1 VTTSAARSPSRPIDS
16 WLADHGEGLVASRRH
31 LHAHP
36 ELSGEERATTEY
48 VAERLEL
55 AGLMPKPL
63 SCGTGVVCD
72 IDPPAG
78 STRDDRNRLLLRADL
93 DALAMTDEKTVS
105 YRSQIPGV
113 AHACGHD
120 VHTTVMLGAAV
131 FFAHHRDQLPGP
143 VRFLFQPAEERV
155 PGGALD
161 ALADG
166 VLDGTG
172 AVVGFHCE
180 PKIDVGTIGLRPGP
194 ISSAADMV
202 TVRLH
207 GPGGHTA
214 RPELTV
220 DLLTAGAQMIT
231 QAPVLLASLL
241 GDVGEAKMVFGAV
254 HGGLAA
260 NAIPTT
266 CELRASIRTPSP
278 DVWDRLPALAQ
289 RALHASV
296 DGTGASVEID
306 YVAGVPPVVNDAG
319 FTAVVERAVRTT
331 LGDDAL
337 VGVAQSWGGDDFA
350 WYTRERPGAYIR
362 LGTHPPSSGPPLD
375 LHAGRFDVDERAIEI
390 GVRLA
395 VAVADEFFS
404 SASP

>member
-1 VTTSAARSPSRPIDS
+1 VTTSAARSPDAPIDS
-16 WLADHGEGLVASRRH
+16 WLAGHGEGLVASRRH

-55 AGLMPKPL
+55 AGLTTRPL
-63 SCGTGVVCD
+63 SSGTGLICD
-72 IDPPAG
+72 IEPIG
-78 STRDDRNRLLLRADL
+78 REHGGQNRLLLRADI
-93 DALAMTDEKTVS
+93 DALAMNDEKTVS
-105 YRSQIPGV
+105 YHSQVPGV

-120 VHTTVMLGAAV
+120 VHTTIMLGAAV
-131 FFAHHRDQLPGP
+131 FFAHHREQLAGP

-155 PGGALD
+155 PGGALV

-180 PKIDVGTIGLRPGP
+180 PKIDVGTIGLRAGP

-202 TVRLH
+202 TVRLT

-220 DLLTAGAQMIT
+220 DLISAAAQLIV
-231 QAPVLLASLL
+231 QAPALLTSRL
-241 GDVGEAKMVFGAV
+241 GGVGEAKMVFGAI

-278 DVWDRLPALAQ
+278 EVWERLPAAAEQ
-289 RALHASV
+289 ALHASV
-296 DGTGASVEID
+296 EGTGATVDID
-306 YVAGVPPVVNDAG
+306 YTAGVPPVVNDAG
-319 FTAVVERAVRTT
+319 FSAVVDRAVRTT

-337 VGVAQSWGGDDFA
+337 VGVPQSWGGDDFA

-362 LGTHPPSSGPPLD
+362 LGTHCPGSGPPLD

-395 VAVADEFFS
+395 VAVVDEFFS
-404 SASP
+404 ASSR